1 MTQEMKTERLRLR
14 PVRMEDVVAIHATLQ
29 DIEIA
34 RWLSRVPYPY
44 GRADAE
50 WFAGEVEAGRIPAY
64 AVLDAEG
71 FAGVIAIDPTLGYW
85 FARDRWGRGY
95 ATEAGRAL
103 LEMHFATTAAEAVEA
118 GYYDDNAG
126 SGRVLAK
133 LGFERVG
140 PQMLPSMVLGHDVP
154 GQRTRLTRARWEAL
168 VAQERRAAA

>member
-1 MTQEMKTERLRLR
+1 MTQELMTERLRLR
-14 PVRMEDVVAIHATLQ
+14 PVCKADVKAIHAALQ

-44 GRADAE
+44 GRDDAE
-50 WFAGEVEAGRIPAY
+50 WFAGEVEAGRIPAC
-64 AVLDAEG
+64 AVIDADG

-103 LEMHFATTAAEAVEA
+103 LDAHFSNGDAEAVEA

-126 SGRVLAK
+126 SGRVLDK
-133 LGFERVG
+133 LGFELVG

-154 GQRTRLTRARWEAL
+154 GQKTRLTRARWNAL
-168 VAQERRAAA
+168 RAQERTAAA

>member
-1 MTQEMKTERLRLR
+1 MTTELTTERLHLR
-14 PVRMEDVVAIHATLQ
+14 PVRMEDAAVIHATLQ

-44 GRADAE
+44 GPGDAE

-64 AVLDAEG
+64 AVRDEAG

-103 LEMHFATTAAEAVEA
+103 LTAHFADPGVALVEA
-118 GYYDDNAG
+118 GYYDENPG
-126 SGRVLAK
+126 SGRVLEK
-133 LGFERVG
+133 LGFEPVG
-140 PQMLPSMVLGHDVP
+140 PQMLPSPVLGHEVP
-154 GQRTRLTRARWEAL
+154 GQKVRLTRARWATLGEGA
-168 VAQERRAAA
+168 RRAS

>member
-1 MTQEMKTERLRLR
+1 MTAELKTERLQLR
-14 PVRMEDVVAIHATLQ
+14 PVRMEDAGVIHATLQ

-44 GRADAE
+44 GPGDAE

-64 AVLDAEG
+64 AVLDDAG

-103 LEMHFATTAAEAVEA
+103 LTAHFADPSVELVEA
-118 GYYDDNAG
+118 GYYDENPG
-126 SGRVLAK
+126 SGRVLEK
-133 LGFERVG
+133 LGFEPVG
-140 PQMLPSMVLGHDVP
+140 PQMLPSPVLGHDVP
-154 GQRTRLTRARWEAL
+154 GQKVRLTRARWEAHREE
-168 VAQERRAAA
+168 ARRAS

>member
-1 MTQEMKTERLRLR
+1 MTQELRTERLRLR
-14 PVRMEDVVAIHATLQ
+14 PVCKADVDAIHATLQ

-44 GRADAE
+44 SRDDAA
-50 WFAGEVEAGRIPAY
+50 WFANEVEAGRLPAY
-64 AVLDAEG
+64 AVIDDEG

-103 LEMHFATTAAEAVEA
+103 LDAHFSGSEAEAVEA

-133 LGFERVG
+133 LGFEPAG

-154 GQRTRLTRARWEAL
+154 GQKTRLTRARWSAL
-168 VAQERRAAA
+168 RDQERREAA